1 MKISCPHCG
10 ASARPVTR
18 AQETASVLGIVTGG
32 VAGFIAALR
41 ETDGCGPIERSA
53 IIVLSV
59 LGSASFGGLTGSRV
73 GKLIDEQAVRL
84 YRCPKCLTEF
94 RLS

>member
-41 ETDGCGPIERSA
+41 ETDGCGQIERSA
-53 IIVLSV
+53 VIVLSV

-73 GKLIDEQAVRL
+73 GKLIDEQLIRSA
-84 YRCPKCLTEF
+84 YCFRCRSRFKI
-94 RLS
+94 